1 MKNMILGIT
10 LTAATLGAI
19 QGMISAYKEL
29 KKLQDNTQELSKEF
43 LELSKKQE
51 KLKNIDE
58 VRKKYVDMYKEYIN
72 ANKRIKRI
80 KKSIW

>member
-43 LELSKKQE
+43 LELSKK
-51 KLKNIDE
+51 
-58 VRKKYVDMYKEYIN
+58 
-72 ANKRIKRI
+72 
-80 KKSIW
+80 